1 MQCRRL
7 LLEIYN
13 FLDYIRGLAEVPE
26 KAPLLKELNKL
37 NEAGLRFRSLH
48 SKNPKGSS
56 SKASGK
62 RSDKTGGKS

>member
-1 MQCRRL
+1 MHCRRL

-13 FLDYIRGLAEVPE
+13 FLDHIRGLAEE
-26 KAPLLKELNKL
+26 KAPLLKELKAL
-37 NEAGLRFRSLH
+37 NEAGHKFRSLH
-48 SKNPKGSS
+48 SKNPKGSG